1 MESTSFSL
9 ARFNWIDI
17 CDLLHKVWPHLY
29 EFEKNGN
36 AAKFLWVTKKTC
48 KKRAKRV
55 DLVPKMD
62 FLDAFYPHIRYLTY
76 SIPPHIRHGL
86 DRTVL
91 RISRLRVRAAPGAPL
106 LSPFPL
112 LNFRFVIIIEI
123 SAIFA
128 NLPSFWFNGINF
140 FPLVVRFIVDIIT
153 EKLPTRKASPITV

>member
-17 CDLLHKVWPHLY
+17 CDLLHKVWPHLC

-62 FLDAFYPHIRYLTY
+62 FLDAFYPHICYLTY

-86 DRTVL
+86 PRTVL
-91 RISRLRVRAAPGAPL
+91 RISRLRIPSEGMICEPCRGCLVQTFLEGSVGDIKKYSNRSNRSFVFCHSFF
-106 LSPFPL
+106 LSICPPS
-112 LNFRFVIIIEI
+112 IIITGT
-123 SAIFA
+123 S
-128 NLPSFWFNGINF
+128 GG
-140 FPLVVRFIVDIIT
+140 
-153 EKLPTRKASPITV
+153 